1 MFHRITQQTQQKSAN
16 NPPTVTPKGH
26 LRAMRVLRALGLC
39 LFGVPLSGFG
49 LDDGSQMSSPFR
61 VNYAGYLTEANK
73 TAMYLANYSGP
84 IEWHL
89 VGSHC
94 RGIENTYIQNDFSS
108 GDSFYRIDFS
118 RCTQNGENWVLQVGE
133 HRSPPFSISN
143 DPYGGLV
150 FEVFDYFRDH
160 TGKATFNQTI
170 DNWAPEFSTEFE
182 YVKDAGDNGV
192 YPVNTAEAAWS
203 LINLLETYPQ
213 INAYYSSHLLGA
225 NTVYQQLEVLT
236 EQFYHVF
243 DHGGP
248 LAIPK
253 FHTNVNDSWALCPP
267 HTSGTCVAK
276 PETKATYSTARA
288 LAGMAR
294 LRAQYNTQKAAKQAY
309 ELAST
314 AFENAQETP
323 LTCLKESDF
332 GGEGGMYPNN
342 DNYAIYRDPPNE
354 RDPCHIDKDNTE
366 DDEYAAL
373 AELYVTAVVL
383 KQRRDIRS
391 LKKALKS
398 HPRYQEISSFWWGA
412 VAAEGS
418 LTLLAHEEALDLDL
432 SKLKA
437 NLLQKAN
444 AIVLNQSVGYPGVT
458 WEAQSTQWHNGDQD
472 HLDANVRWGS
482 HRMALNDAR
491 LLMAASELSH
501 RQKQPLLA
509 AHYARQAL
517 LVLDHIAGI
526 NPVALAMF
534 TAKGYP
540 EIENAVT
547 RTHDGADPKDQ
558 WPGKMVLGP
567 NNWTNAN
574 DPDMP
579 KFGSQPGLKMFAL
592 TGVGWASREISID
605 ANAAITPVMYFAK
618 EIAPGRLARWPLS
631 ANH

>member
-1 MFHRITQQTQQKSAN
+1 MFHTITQQHGAN
-16 NPPTVTPKGH
+16 SPLTVSPKGH
-26 LRAMRVLRALGLC
+26 RQVMRVLRALGLC
-39 LFGVPLSGFG
+39 IFGVPLSGFG
-49 LDDGSQMSSPFR
+49 LDDGTQMSSPFR
-61 VNYAGYLTEANK
+61 INYAGYLTEATK
-73 TAMYLANYSGP
+73 TAMYLGSYSGP

-94 RGIENTYIQNDFSS
+94 RGVENTYIQNDFSS

-118 RCTQNGENWVLQVGE
+118 KCTQNGENWVLQVGE
-133 HRSPPFSISN
+133 HRSLPFTISN

-160 TGKATFNQTI
+160 TGKATFNQTV
-170 DNWAPEFSTEFE
+170 DDWAPELSTEFE

-203 LINLLETYPQ
+203 LINLLETYPD
-213 INAYYSSHLLGA
+213 INAYYSGHLLGA

-243 DHGGP
+243 DHGGA

-267 HTSGTCVAK
+267 YTSGTCIAK
-276 PETKATYSTARA
+276 PETKATYSTART

-294 LRAQYNTQKAAKQAY
+294 LRAQYSTPKAAKQAY

-314 AFENAQETP
+314 AFENAQNTP

-342 DNYAIYRDPPNE
+342 DNYAIYRDPPKE
-354 RDPCHIDKDNTE
+354 RDPCHTDKDNTQ

-373 AELYVTAVVL
+373 AELYVSAVVL
-383 KQRRDIRS
+383 KKGRDVRS
-391 LKKALKS
+391 LKKALMA
-398 HPRYQEISSFWWGA
+398 HPRYQEISSYWWGA

-418 LTLLAHEEALDLDL
+418 LTLLTHEAALGLDL

-444 AIVLNQSVGYPGVT
+444 AIVLNQSEGYPGVT
-458 WEAQSTQWHNGDQD
+458 WEAQSKRWHNGDQD
-472 HLDANVRWGS
+472 NLDANVRWGS

-491 LLMAASELSH
+491 LLMAASDVSH

-547 RTHDGADPKDQ
+547 RTHDAADPKDQ

-574 DPDMP
+574 DPNMP

-618 EIAPGRLARWPLS
+618 EIAPKRLAQWPLS
-631 ANH
+631 AND